1 MADERMALLELIEKG
16 ADADLVRDLP
26 AFASERLMAA
36 EVEQLTGAAAGARSP
51 GRINHRNGYRE
62 RSEAPL
68 PTGDPRWP
76 DRAGHPEATQGLLL
90 PGLPGA
96 APDCREGPDGG
107 HPGGLELFRGERK
120 SSASSRPRAGRP
132 QEA

>member
-16 ADADLVRDLP
+16 ADAGLVRDLL

-76 DRAGHPEATQGLLL
+76 DRAGHPEAAPGLLL
-90 PGLPGA
+90 PGRPGA
-96 APDCREGPDGG
+96 APDR
-107 HPGGLELFRGERK
+107 R
-120 SSASSRPRAGRP
+120 GRP
-132 QEA
+132 

>member
-16 ADADLVRDLP
+16 ADADLVRDLL

-51 GRINHRNGYRE
+51 GRINQRNGYRE
-62 RSEAPL
+62 RSEAPV

-76 DRAGHPEATQGLLL
+76 DRACHREATLGLLL
-90 PGLPGA
+90 PGRPGA
-96 APDCREGPDGG
+96 APLCREGADDG